1 MDAMTPDPRFAADL
15 LLARQ
20 AADGSEPHWHAIVER
35 YSPVIRSVIRR
46 YVRDDD
52 DVRAIWTAVLER
64 LRHGLLGQFQGQ
76 STLATWLVLVA
87 RSEACDHVRRVRGRR
102 RLPERLVGQP
112 ELLVAAFTE
121 IFIQGRGP
129 AEVTHRLRDRSLLPP
144 DRSLAEVMV
153 ELEDLLGD
161 QTLRR
166 IAFDLQADQAG
177 PAANGFL
184 ELLDESTEASGADYL
199 DWTTEQSLHAA
210 ETRRTLDRI
219 RAIMGALPPT
229 ERQVIDLR
237 YGHGWTAK
245 RIADE
250 LRLKDQREVYTISE
264 RALRGIRKLLGLTV
278 LSIFLVFWRRPW

>member
-20 AADGSEPHWHAIVER
+20 AADGSEPHWHAFVER

-64 LRHGLLGQFQGQ
+64 LRHGLLGQFRGQ

-121 IFIQGRGP
+121 LFIQGRGP
-129 AEVTHRLRDRSLLPP
+129 AEVTHRLRDRGLLPP

-184 ELLDESTEASGADYL
+184 ELLDESTEASGADYF

-210 ETRRTLDRI
+210 ETRRTLERI
-219 RAIMGALPPT
+219 RAIMDSLPPT
-229 ERQVIDLR
+229 ERRVIDLR

-264 RALRGIRKLLGLTV
+264 RVLRGIRKVFGLNV
-278 LSIFLVFWRRPW
+278 LTIFIIFWRRPW